1 MLRYH
6 KQFKDDYCLAKV
18 TEVHPDEDG
27 LVRKV
32 TVTYRKRNPR
42 ESAQIYKS
50 KPLICEQVAIH
61 RLHRL
66 DLADEDV
73 PGQVDVAAGCPLVQA
88 DDSVDGVLG
97 QVVEGNGGVLGH
109 DVGQV
114 GEGGAGVLVHDAG
127 LAYEAG

>member
-1 MLRYH
+1 M
-6 KQFKDDYCLAKV
+6 
-18 TEVHPDEDG
+18 
-27 LVRKV
+27 

-66 DLADEDV
+66 DLADEVV
-73 PGQVDVAAGCPLVQA
+73 PGEVDVAAGGPLGQT
-88 DDSVDGVLG
+88 DDSVDEVLG
-97 QVVEGNGGVLGH
+97 QVEENGGVLGH

-127 LAYEAG
+127 LADEAG